1 MGRNEAERRAVVER
15 DGDGPV
21 QQAMAEVARELG
33 LWIVAGTQP
42 IAVTGDSR
50 PANACVVYD
59 AQGKRAA
66 RYDKIHLF
74 DVDLPGGREGYRE
87 SANATP
93 GARAVLVDTPA
104 GRLGL
109 TVCYDLRFPELYR
122 QLVSEGAEIFS
133 IPAAFTGPT
142 GRAHWETLLRAR
154 AIEDLCFVIAAA
166 QSGIHDSNR
175 ETYGDTLI
183 ADYWGRVL
191 AREPRGSH
199 VVVGS
204 ARQGRTEGDAR
215 ELSRAE
221 APGDRMT
228 RRPAMRARSYP
239 RALRPRRP
247 APRAGT
253 RIRCSAPA
261 STRATS
267 ISSSRARSTGRSRTA
282 SSRKAATASSRAWA
296 CGPWPASAPALRIRT
311 RSCRRRCSRRR
322 APRARSRA
330 RAARARC
337 RPGTRRRR
345 TACTRPTTRSQRSP
359 TWTRWRC

>member
-1 MGRNEAERRAVVER
+1 MSQPIVAAVQMTSLADVAKNLETARRLLTDARDRGACLAVLPENFSFMGRNEAERRAVVEG
-15 DGDGPV
+15 DGDGSV
-21 QQAMAEVARELG
+21 QQAMARIARELG

-42 IAVTGDSR
+42 IAVPGDSR

-87 SANATP
+87 SANAAP
-93 GARAVLVDTPA
+93 GAAAVLVDTPA

-199 VVVGS
+199 VVVAALDKDGQK
-204 ARQGRTEGDAR
+204 ATR
-215 ELSRAE
+215 ESF
-221 APGDRMT
+221 
-228 RRPAMRARSYP
+228 
-239 RALRPRRP
+239 
-247 APRAGT
+247 
-253 RIRCSAPA
+253 
-261 STRATS
+261 
-267 ISSSRARSTGRSRTA
+267 
-282 SSRKAATASSRAWA
+282 
-296 CGPWPASAPALRIRT
+296 PALKHRVM
-311 RSCRRRCSRRR
+311 
-322 APRARSRA
+322 
-330 RAARARC
+330 
-337 RPGTRRRR
+337 G
-345 TACTRPTTRSQRSP
+345 
-359 TWTRWRC
+359 

>member
-1 MGRNEAERRAVVER
+1 MSQPIVAAVQMTSLADVAKNLETARRLLVAARDRGACLAVLPENFSFMGRNEAERRAVVER
-15 DGDGPV
+15 DGEGPV
-21 QQAMAEVARELG
+21 QQAMAEIARELG
-33 LWIVAGTQP
+33 LWIIAGTQP
-42 IAVTGDSR
+42 IAVSGDSR

-59 AQGKRAA
+59 AKGTRAA

-87 SANATP
+87 SANAVP

-104 GRLGL
+104 GRVGL

-183 ADYWGRVL
+183 ADYWGHVL

-199 VVVGS
+199 VVTAALDMDGQK
-204 ARQGRTEGDAR
+204 ATR
-215 ELSRAE
+215 ESF
-221 APGDRMT
+221 
-228 RRPAMRARSYP
+228 
-239 RALRPRRP
+239 
-247 APRAGT
+247 
-253 RIRCSAPA
+253 
-261 STRATS
+261 
-267 ISSSRARSTGRSRTA
+267 
-282 SSRKAATASSRAWA
+282 
-296 CGPWPASAPALRIRT
+296 PALKHRVM
-311 RSCRRRCSRRR
+311 
-322 APRARSRA
+322 
-330 RAARARC
+330 
-337 RPGTRRRR
+337 G
-345 TACTRPTTRSQRSP
+345 
-359 TWTRWRC
+359 